1 MIYQSYYNK
10 RLLYIQS
17 VILWK
22 TFN

>member
-17 VILWK
+17 VTLWK